1 MTPPHIFPAESIM
14 GIIPSRP
21 THAIAG
27 RLIRNSSAHTLI
39 AARHEDGATQGGEP
53 GATRAMEQR
62 VRHNVVLDE
71 GWLRDQETRLRAT
84 IS

>member
-27 RLIRNSSAHTLI
+27 PLIRNSSAHTLI
-39 AARHEDGATQGGEP
+39 AARHDDGATQRGA
-53 GATRAMEQR
+53 GATRA
-62 VRHNVVLDE
+62 
-71 GWLRDQETRLRAT
+71 
-84 IS
+84 

>member
-1 MTPPHIFPAESIM
+1 MRMVLHKVGLVLQSGA
-14 GIIPSRP
+14 
-21 THAIAG
+21 
-27 RLIRNSSAHTLI
+27 
-39 AARHEDGATQGGEP
+39 GATQRGA
-53 GATRAMEQR
+53 GATRAIVEL

>member
-27 RLIRNSSAHTLI
+27 RLIRNSSAYTLI
-39 AARHEDGATQGGEP
+39 AARHDDGATQDGA
-53 GATRAMEQR
+53 GATMWWGWCYTTWGWCY
-62 VRHNVVLDE
+62 E
-71 GWLRDQETRLRAT
+71 GNGGARET
-84 IS
+84 

>member
-1 MTPPHIFPAESIM
+1 MTPPHIFPPESIM

-39 AARHEDGATQGGEP
+39 AARHDDGVQQR
-53 GATRAMEQR
+53 GAGAMRAMLER

>member
-1 MTPPHIFPAESIM
+1 MAPAHIFPAESIM

-27 RLIRNSSAHTLI
+27 PLIRNSSAHTLI
-39 AARHEDGATQGGEP
+39 AARHDDGATQR
-53 GATRAMEQR
+53 GAAASRAVEEG

>member
-27 RLIRNSSAHTLI
+27 PLIRNSSAHTLI
-39 AARHEDGATQGGEP
+39 AARHDDGATQRGA
-53 GATRAMEQR
+53 GATMCSWCYNK
-62 VRHNVVLDE
+62 VGLVLR
-71 GWLRDQETRLRAT
+71 GQWRSA
-84 IS
+84 

>member
-27 RLIRNSSAHTLI
+27 PLIRNSSAHTLI
-39 AARHEDGATQGGEP
+39 AARHDDGATQRGA
-53 GATRAMEQR
+53 GATRAMVEL

-71 GWLRDQETRLRAT
+71 GWLRDQETGLRAT

>member
-39 AARHEDGATQGGEP
+39 AARHDDGVQQRGS
-53 GATRAMEQR
+53 GAMRAMLER

>member
-39 AARHEDGATQGGEP
+39 AARHEDGATQHGA
-53 GATRAMEQR
+53 GATRAMLER

>member
-39 AARHEDGATQGGEP
+39 AARHDDGATQRGA
-53 GATRAMEQR
+53 GATRA
-62 VRHNVVLDE
+62 
-71 GWLRDQETRLRAT
+71 
-84 IS
+84 

>member
-14 GIIPSRP
+14 GILPSRP
-21 THAIAG
+21 TDAIAG

-39 AARHEDGATQGGEP
+39 AARHEDGATQGGA
-53 GATRAMEQR
+53 GATRAMLER

>member
-39 AARHEDGATQGGEP
+39 AARHEDG
-53 GATRAMEQR
+53 
-62 VRHNVVLDE
+62 VLHKV
-71 GWLRDQETRLRAT
+71 GLVLRGRET
-84 IS
+84 

>member
-39 AARHEDGATQGGEP
+39 AARHEDGATQR
-53 GATRAMEQR
+53 GAGAMRAMLER

>member
-39 AARHEDGATQGGEP
+39 AARHDEGATQRG
-53 GATRAMEQR
+53 AMEER

>member
-39 AARHEDGATQGGEP
+39 AARHEDGATQRGA
-53 GATRAMEQR
+53 GATRAVEEC

>member
-39 AARHEDGATQGGEP
+39 AARHEDGATQRGA

-71 GWLRDQETRLRAT
+71 GWLRDQETGLRAT

>member
-39 AARHEDGATQGGEP
+39 AARHDDGATQGGA
-53 GATRAMEQR
+53 GATRAIVEL

-71 GWLRDQETRLRAT
+71 EWLRDQETRLRAT